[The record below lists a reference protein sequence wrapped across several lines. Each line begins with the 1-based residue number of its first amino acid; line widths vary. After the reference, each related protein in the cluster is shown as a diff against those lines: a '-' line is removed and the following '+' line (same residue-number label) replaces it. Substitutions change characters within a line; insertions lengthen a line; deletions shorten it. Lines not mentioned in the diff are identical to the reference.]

1 MEEEMAEMTDRIFF
15 GPYAMQTAL
24 GNGEETVS
32 AIAAYS
38 TGLKF
43 NERYGMIVGEIPGKA
58 SIDGYTEL
66 ESLMISQIGSVLE
79 ASGLELSDGSVRLV
93 VSTTKG
99 NVGLLEG
106 NTDNVPGDAFLYRSA
121 AKVAAHFNA
130 SSEPTVISNACIS
143 GVSAFVVA
151 RRMILTGE
159 CAHVVV
165 VGCDMLN
172 EFITSG
178 FASFK
183 SISGACCRPY
193 DASRNGL
200 NLGEASAAVLLTS
213 DRTKATLPYIRLEG
227 GSVTNDANHISG
239 PSRTGDG
246 LYYAIRNAMDEAGL
260 VPDDIGFVN
269 AHGTATVYND
279 EMESKALALAGL
291 SDKPLNSMKG
301 YIGHTLGASGVV
313 ETLICVSELRN
324 GTVYGT
330 MGFSETGVPCPVNVS
345 SEHRPLGLLRCVK
358 TASGFGGCNAA
369 VVLAADEYDDRPDS
383 CPKVAEA
390 EVTAEYA
397 LPEGGLPFAELIREE
412 YRALESP
419 NMKFFKMSDLCKGA
433 YVAVEYLMR
442 QSHLAERY
450 GSTEIAVILAN
461 SSASLDTDLEHQ
473 RILERRLPEG
483 TSPAVFVY
491 TLPSVAAGEVCIRNR
506 FQGDNTF
513 FVGED
518 TSVAEAYARLLIER
532 GYAKAAVCGWCDKL
546 GEDCKVEMKVMEIK
560 DR

>member
-291 SDKPLNSMKG
+291 SDRPLNSMKG

-369 VVLAADEYDDRPDS
+369 VVLAAD
-383 CPKVAEA
+383 
-390 EVTAEYA
+390 
-397 LPEGGLPFAELIREE
+397 
-412 YRALESP
+412 
-419 NMKFFKMSDLCKGA
+419 LCKGV

-518 TSVAEAYARLLIER
+518 ASVADAYARLLIER

-560 DR
+560 YI